1 MQNNWIECGR
11 PNAFKTAAWAQNM
24 KCLMNLKTENNIIGR
39 VVQDVITKPT
49 RKWARAQCENGYLE
63 WLCGDKPGFD
73 SVVYGRDG
81 NDVKNLDIQKTRP
94 DDFFQELQ
102 HISSILDN
110 NELYNES
117 PIRLERG
124 LETMLV
130 IAAAH
135 LSSKKNCP
143 VKIDYAKGF
152 NIDSLSF

>member
-1 MQNNWIECGR
+1 MKTDSEKEKKLSFALNRLKSLNLQN
-11 PNAFKTAAWAQNM
+11 PTLKS
-24 KCLMNLKTENNIIGR
+24 NLENLN
-39 VVQDVITKPT
+39 
-49 RKWARAQCENGYLE
+49 
-63 WLCGDKPGFD
+63 
-73 SVVYGRDG
+73 
-81 NDVKNLDIQKTRP
+81 IQKTRP

-102 HISSILDN
+102 HISSVLDN

-135 LSSKKNCP
+135 LSSKNNCP

>member
-1 MQNNWIECGR
+1 MGQG
-11 PNAFKTAAWAQNM
+11 
-24 KCLMNLKTENNIIGR
+24 
-39 VVQDVITKPT
+39 
-49 RKWARAQCENGYLE
+49 QCENGYLE
-63 WLCGDKPGFD
+63 WRCGDKPGFD

-135 LSSKKNCP
+135 LSSKNNCP